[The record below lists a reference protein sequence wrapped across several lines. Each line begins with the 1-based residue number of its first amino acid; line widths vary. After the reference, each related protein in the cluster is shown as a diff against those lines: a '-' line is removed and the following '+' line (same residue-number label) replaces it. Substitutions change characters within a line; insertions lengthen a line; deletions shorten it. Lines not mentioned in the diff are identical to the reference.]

1 MPLHQVPASWPH
13 DERRDL
19 VVQLVLAAVGVLEQ
33 DLPLD
38 RVDQIPLTLDHVR
51 PRRRVRI
58 LEVGHVDR
66 GARVQCVD
74 DHFPIGRS
82 SDLDLA
88 DTEIL
93 RHVGDAPILLSSVGG
108 PLEEVERPAAA
119 QLLGDL
125 GAPREPLDASG
136 FDLAMQP
143 SEQVERLGREH
154 VGEALGS
161 RCADLGLDRP
171 HRTYP
176 ATLKWTARSAC
187 TASVRWAPAG
197 AALSAEPSPSPLPA
211 RAPTLLSH
219 RGTRQTPSGSPAESA
234 RRTVALS
241 LWVWTSAAPLQYV
254 PASRR

>member
-19 VVQLVLAAVGVLEQ
+19 VVQLVFAAVGVLER

-38 RVDQIPLTLDHVR
+38 RIDEVALTLDHVR

-58 LEVGHVDR
+58 LEVCHVHR
-66 GARVQCVD
+66 GARVQRVD
-74 DHFPIGRS
+74 DHLPIGPS
-82 SDLDLA
+82 SYLGLA
-88 DTEIL
+88 DAKVL
-93 RHVGDAPILLSSVGG
+93 RDIGDAPILLSSVGG
-108 PLEEVERPAAA
+108 PAKEVERPAAA
-119 QLLGDL
+119 QPLGDL
-125 GAPREPLDASG
+125 GAPREPLDARG
-136 FDLAMQP
+136 FDLAMQS
-143 SEQVERLGREH
+143 SEKVERLGRQH

-187 TASVRWAPAG
+187 TASVRWSPAG
-197 AALSAEPSPSPLPA
+197 AAASAEPSPSPLSA
-211 RAPTLLSH
+211 QAPTSLSH
-219 RGTRQTPSGSPAESA
+219 RGMRRTPSRSRAKSA

-241 LWVWTSAAPLQYV
+241 LSVWTFAAPLRSAR
-254 PASRR
+254 ASTR

>member
-1 MPLHQVPASWPH
+1 MPLHEVPASWSH

-19 VVQLVLAAVGVLEQ
+19 VVQLVLAAVGVLER
-33 DLPLD
+33 DLAFD
-38 RVDQIPLTLDHVR
+38 RVDQIPLTLDHIA

-58 LEVGHVDR
+58 LEVGHVHR
-66 GARVQCVD
+66 GARVQGVD
-74 DHFPIGRS
+74 DHLPIGRS

-108 PLEEVERPAAA
+108 PAKEVERPAAA
-119 QLLGDL
+119 EPLGDL
-125 GAPREPLDASG
+125 GAPREPLEASG
-136 FDLAMQP
+136 FDLPMQS
-143 SEQVERLGREH
+143 SEKVERLGREH

-187 TASVRWAPAG
+187 TASVRWSPAAGVASVAPS
-197 AALSAEPSPSPLPA
+197 LSPLPA
-211 RAPTLLSH
+211 QAPTSLSH
-219 RGTRQTPSGSPAESA
+219 RGTRPTPSRLRARSA
-234 RRTVALS
+234 RKEVGLW
-241 LWVWTSAAPLQYV
+241 LWVWTFAAPL
-254 PASRR
+254 